1 MKFSQSIL
9 IFLFF
14 SSFSGAFFYAMRR
27 TKGNSFKSL
36 LFALFFLAI
45 KMGLIAP
52 NQQLISSLN
61 KVESP
66 GYHPYLSFCNDYR
79 PSGLLMDSIERSS
92 LILKYSYSQN
102 VIKELRAGD
111 SRVTQAAWL
120 LLTIWMLQ
128 QQSFGFQTRNPA
140 PMPPHL
146 ELARNLL
153 FGKPKSDQLSG
164 RQYQYRSRTQL
175 EMARTRRRRSVQ
187 IINMDEE
194 YEKFLKIKHSDTVC
208 SRERYEELCTDPQ
221 RDIIDNAS
229 IKEAKI
235 ILEAEGR
242 GIAQN
247 VRRPTKDEPNLDFK
261 DDGPGP
267 IEFIDVKEPRNW
279 GKGNEDLESAAIRMG
294 EKIKKQK
301 DNAGDFGIPREKVLH
316 IVNVELL
323 NFDERP
329 DYQKNI
335 YTVNGSDG
343 IVIMD
348 IRIRKE
354 HK

>member
-1 MKFSQSIL
+1 MFPFWMTI
-9 IFLFF
+9 
-14 SSFSGAFFYAMRR
+14 
-27 TKGNSFKSL
+27 
-36 LFALFFLAI
+36 
-45 KMGLIAP
+45 
-52 NQQLISSLN
+52 
-61 KVESP
+61 
-66 GYHPYLSFCNDYR
+66 R
-79 PSGLLMDSIERSS
+79 PSGLYMTKIEQPVPQH
-92 LILKYSYSQN
+92 YVSYHSES
-102 VIKELRAGD
+102 VIKELRAG
-111 SRVTQAAWL
+111 SRVTEAAWL

-128 QQSFGFQTRNPA
+128 QQSVGFQLVRQA
-140 PMPPHL
+140 PPPPHI
-146 ELARNLL
+146 ESARNLL
-153 FGKPKSDQLSG
+153 FGKPKSDQPSG
-164 RQYQYRSRTQL
+164 RQYPYRSRTQL
-175 EMARTRRRRSVQ
+175 EMARTRRRRSVR

-194 YEKFLKIKHSDTVC
+194 YEKFLRIKNPETVC

-221 RDIIDNAS
+221 RDIIDDAS

>member
-1 MKFSQSIL
+1 MDKIEHPIPQHYVSYDS
-9 IFLFF
+9 
-14 SSFSGAFFYAMRR
+14 
-27 TKGNSFKSL
+27 KS
-36 LFALFFLAI
+36 
-45 KMGLIAP
+45 
-52 NQQLISSLN
+52 
-61 KVESP
+61 V
-66 GYHPYLSFCNDYR
+66 
-79 PSGLLMDSIERSS
+79 
-92 LILKYSYSQN
+92 
-102 VIKELRAGD
+102 KELRAGD
-111 SRVTQAAWL
+111 SKVRQAAWL

-128 QQSFGFQTRNPA
+128 QQSVGFQPLRQA
-140 PMPPHL
+140 PPPPHI
-146 ELARNLL
+146 ESARNLL
-153 FGKPKSDQLSG
+153 FGKPKSDQPSG

-175 EMARTRRRRSVQ
+175 EMARTRRRRSVR

-194 YEKFLKIKHSDTVC
+194 YEKFLRIKHPETVC

-221 RDIIDNAS
+221 RDIIDDAS

-242 GIAQN
+242 GIVQN